1 MPIRFDPL
9 RELDRL
15 AQQAFSGWP
24 GAGGAGTWSRP
35 AAMPMDAWRHGDEFV
50 VEFDLPGVDPAGIEL
65 SVERDTLTVKA
76 ERRPT
81 HRDEDTETIASE
93 RPLGVYSRQ
102 LFLGDSL
109 DTEKISASYDAGVL
123 AVRIPVAEKAKPR
136 SISIDAGSSG
146 DRTAITV

>member
-1 MPIRFDPL
+1 
-9 RELDRL
+9 
-15 AQQAFSGWP
+15 
-24 GAGGAGTWSRP
+24 
-35 AAMPMDAWRHGDEFV
+35 
-50 VEFDLPGVDPAGIEL
+50 
-65 SVERDTLTVKA
+65 
-76 ERRPT
+76 
-81 HRDEDTETIASE
+81 
-93 RPLGVYSRQ
+93 VYSRQ

>member
-1 MPIRFDPL
+1 MLMRTDPL
-9 RELDRL
+9 REFDRL

-50 VEFDLPGVDPAGIEL
+50 VEFDLPGADPAGIEL

-81 HRDEDTETIASE
+81 HHQDDIETIASE
-93 RPLGVYSRQ
+93 RPFGVYSRQ

-109 DTEKISASYDAGVL
+109 DTDRISASYDAGVL
-123 AVRIPVAEKAKPR
+123 AVRIPVAAKAKPR
-136 SISIDAGSSG
+136 TIPVEAGSAG
-146 DRTAITV
+146 DRTAIQV